1 MKQPRR
7 LRPFKAHRIRSA
19 AICRWGAQHRGL
31 KPPDVGLVV
40 ATKGWFGW
48 SQPGTW
54 SDPDADTKWR
64 HRRRRGQPFEI
75 ERSWRPGRGPDHGPC
90 ACSHPVSSDASLNHS
105 LNQYHIAA
113 ARRVTFRTLRA
124 GVSANR
130 AIPKALAHVAASQN
144 GYLSGLLGRNGASQM
159 ADRQSG

>member
-1 MKQPRR
+1 MQQRN
-7 LRPFKAHRIRSA
+7 RPDDVHA
-19 AICRWGAQHRGL
+19 AT
-31 KPPDVGLVV
+31 LVE
-40 ATKGWFGW
+40 
-48 SQPGTW
+48 
-54 SDPDADTKWR
+54 
-64 HRRRRGQPFEI
+64 GQVT
-75 ERSWRPGRGPDHGPC
+75 SY
-90 ACSHPVSSDASLNHS
+90 PVSSDASLNHS